1 MMEAGRCLDAPSGRE
16 VMTEIQPGIE
26 MHPAFLLMRITFP
39 IHDWRSS
46 YAEIILFPTEGRLGI
61 KLKPMRLEVLHRGQS
76 SVDARSQLDTK
87 AVPFPEV
94 IEVVVRIGLMKVDVL
109 LRVPELQ

>member
-1 MMEAGRCLDAPSGRE
+1 MRP
-16 VMTEIQPGIE
+16 T
-26 MHPAFLLMRITFP
+26 FLLIRITFP
-39 IHDWRSS
+39 IHDRGSS
-46 YAEIILFPTEGRLGI
+46 YAEIIPFPAEGRLGI

-76 SVDARSQLDTK
+76 SVNARSQLDTK

>member
-39 IHDWRSS
+39 SDTRCSS
-46 YAEIILFPTEGRLGI
+46 DAEIILFPTEGRLGI
-61 KLKPMRLEVLHRGQS
+61 KLKSMRLEVLHRGQS
-76 SVDARSQLDTK
+76 SVDARSQLNAET
-87 AVPFPEV
+87 VPLPEI
-94 IEVVVRIGLMKVDVL
+94 IEVVVRIGLMKVDVV
-109 LRVPELQ
+109 LRVSELQ

>member
-1 MMEAGRCLDAPSGRE
+1 
-16 VMTEIQPGIE
+16 MTQIQPGIE
-26 MHPAFLLMRITFP
+26 MHPAFLLNRMTFP
-39 IHDWRSS
+39 SDTRGSS
-46 YAEIILFPTEGRLGI
+46 YAEIIPFPTEGRLGI

-76 SVDARSQLDTK
+76 SVEAGSCLDAETVSL
-87 AVPFPEV
+87 AEV

>member
-1 MMEAGRCLDAPSGRE
+1 MAQ
-16 VMTEIQPGIE
+16 IQSRID
-26 MHPAFLLMRITFP
+26 MCPAFLLIRITFP
-39 IHDWRSS
+39 IHDWGSS

-76 SVDARSQLDTK
+76 SVNACSQLNAET
-87 AVPFPEV
+87 VSLPEI